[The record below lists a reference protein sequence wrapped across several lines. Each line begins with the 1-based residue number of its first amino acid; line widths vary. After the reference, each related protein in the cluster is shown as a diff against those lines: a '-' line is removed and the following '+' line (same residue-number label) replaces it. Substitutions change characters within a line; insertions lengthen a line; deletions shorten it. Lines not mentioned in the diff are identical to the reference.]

1 MYDKIMPVEEQSAPS
16 AQEIDRTHTEVLT
29 KADRI
34 SGNSVIVEQP
44 VPGPS
49 TQQTRQGFCSC
60 CQVLY
65 NSVEQHILS
74 SRHREFVSSSRN
86 NVACG
91 SLMER
96 FLQDV
101 IQHHPYRYNDTR
113 PTHADLP
120 SLSTPLIPKEELS
133 DLYCVPEDDKETVGT
148 REELPSSDDE
158 SCQVIFVEG
167 LASTKKKRIKEGKPS
182 HTHISGKALGTS
194 GGAGFGD
201 KLKRPDRDLL
211 PLDSNSPTQGFLHRT
226 SISSLSGLPNA
237 LPGSSQ
243 ATRPG
248 TAYKKSSAEACC
260 SFKTNIK
267 NDWLKTVNNPALSS
281 KLPDSIAPKPISS
294 DSEEESIFASQGPTG
309 GVVKHYSSQS
319 QGKTSVFH
327 SNLKDVTGAPQTTQT
342 EATMKVLTEDFL
354 DSIAH
359 RERTLLNRDEDAM
372 EETIEEV
379 IEKYCYGVGM
389 GKLDEDEGSFHLSL
403 GSIANP
409 YFSDSGTS
417 MEWDTPITTTLVPC
431 KSEAKDLGCLLDV
444 HINLEDQKYKMQL
457 DSALNPQPESEAKK
471 KKETIKFKEHV
482 KRREWKN
489 NTEDVL
495 PPLPH
500 VPQSFVGKTWS
511 QVMYEDDLK
520 IEALVREFREGC
532 FRCYFDSESLT
543 KFGTRSKIPKN
554 REGVMQ
560 ETHFHSNLG
569 SAAAKVFPLLNHDDE
584 CHSTIFVPMC
594 KTALQKKPGRRH
606 WRLASRC
613 QVVKVSHGTQT
624 SVLNCPVI
632 KDRKMLIKDSELSQA
647 KEVQQELGC
656 EKTPD
661 LKTSFC
667 ALKLPEAYSKI
678 MSPLQPKTVVYVLSS
693 PESGQFTLKPV
704 AVRRTG
710 RKRKST
716 ESDSALKYKYKK
728 TPLKYYDPSTNRILK
743 MPPKGVAICK
753 PKKFHHVR
761 QLFRSLS
768 PDINKEKQ
776 FVEQKETW
784 SSTKGRT
791 NSISDFCASTS
802 GSCLDSRNEDGL
814 SSNLKGDGTSE
825 QGSSAS
831 SRKPVFRS
839 KSRSSMSSNSRFIL
853 SPLAPSKSHPESVVI
868 ISPLQIKKPER
879 SNALRT
885 RGTRGQAH
893 DKHSESQPK
902 NSREKS
908 LGPTKGPGFHYRTRQ
923 VPRRLMERKVQGRSD
938 FTMKTSRCRTARVAE
953 QKNESNKGFLTRG
966 KTRNVLCGS
975 GKASQTK
982 NTKKKPL
989 KGKFSARQT
998 PKVKGV
1004 RTQSSG
1010 ILTRAS
1016 SKQLEEP
1023 LITRT
1028 LRSSSKRTLRNRQF
1042 GIEWT

>member
-1 MYDKIMPVEEQSAPS
+1 
-16 AQEIDRTHTEVLT
+16 
-29 KADRI
+29 
-34 SGNSVIVEQP
+34 
-44 VPGPS
+44 
-49 TQQTRQGFCSC
+49 
-60 CQVLY
+60 
-65 NSVEQHILS
+65 
-74 SRHREFVSSSRN
+74 
-86 NVACG
+86 
-91 SLMER
+91 MER

-167 LASTKKKRIKEGKPS
+167 LASTKKKRIKEGKP
-182 HTHISGKALGTS
+182 
-194 GGAGFGD
+194 
-201 KLKRPDRDLL
+201 
-211 PLDSNSPTQGFLHRT
+211 
-226 SISSLSGLPNA
+226 
-237 LPGSSQ
+237 SQ

-632 KDRKMLIKDSELSQA
+632 KDRKMLIKD
-647 KEVQQELGC
+647 
-656 EKTPD
+656 TD